1 MPAEPLA
8 PYDALV
14 LLSFGGPE
22 GMPEVMPFLR
32 RVTAGRGIP
41 DERLAEVAEHYARFG
56 GVSPINA
63 QNRALVAAL
72 DAELARRGIAIPV
85 HLANRNSPPY
95 VRDVLAGLAP
105 ARLLTILTS
114 PYQSYSSCRQYR
126 EDLGVAA
133 EGLDITV
140 DKLPPYAAHPP
151 FVEAVTAAVLASVRD
166 VLAARDDT
174 GASATSPDTTDATD
188 AHPTDGTERHPTD
201 DAQQHPTDGTAD
213 HPTDGAHPSQ
223 DLALICVAHSIPEAA
238 DAAAGRPETGGHA
251 YARGLAAMA
260 ETVTAAVNAEFGLD
274 LTADLAWCSRSGAPH
289 IPWLEP
295 DILDRLDAVA
305 AAGAR
310 TVVVAPIGFVSDH
323 LEVVY
328 DLDTEA
334 REHALGLGLDF
345 HRAAT
350 VGTDPAFVAGLV
362 DLALARATAA
372 RHETDEAQPDGTD
385 IARDLNVLAVLPP
398 ADCPP
403 DCCRSQ
409 RPPKPT
415 LCGREDHR

>member
-1 MPAEPLA
+1 M
-8 PYDALV
+8 
-14 LLSFGGPE
+14 
-22 GMPEVMPFLR
+22 
-32 RVTAGRGIP
+32 
-41 DERLAEVAEHYARFG
+41 
-56 GVSPINA
+56 
-63 QNRALVAAL
+63 
-72 DAELARRGIAIPV
+72 
-85 HLANRNSPPY
+85 
-95 VRDVLAGLAP
+95 
-105 ARLLTILTS
+105 
-114 PYQSYSSCRQYR
+114 
-126 EDLGVAA
+126 
-133 EGLDITV
+133 
-140 DKLPPYAAHPP
+140 PPYAAHPP

-166 VLAARDDT
+166 ALAARDDT
-174 GASATSPDTTDATD
+174 GASATSPGTTDAAA
-188 AHPTDGTERHPTD
+188 AHPTDGNERHPTV
-201 DAQQHPTDGTAD
+201 GTAA
-213 HPTDGAHPSQ
+213 HPTDGAHPRQ

-260 ETVTAAVNAEFGLD
+260 ETVTAAVNTEFGLD
-274 LTADLAWCSRSGAPH
+274 LTPDLAWCSRSGAPH

-305 AAGAR
+305 GAGAR

-372 RHETDEAQPDGTD
+372 RHATDEAQPDGTA
-385 IARDLNVLAVLPP
+385 IARDLNVLAALPP

-409 RPPKPT
+409 RPVKPT
-415 LCGREDHR
+415 RCGREDPR

>member
-1 MPAEPLA
+1 MPAAPLA

-41 DERLAEVAEHYARFG
+41 EERLAEVAEHYARFG

-166 VLAARDDT
+166 ALAARDDT
-174 GASATSPDTTDATD
+174 GASATSPGTTDAAAAHSTD
-188 AHPTDGTERHPTD
+188 AAAAHPTDGT
-201 DAQQHPTDGTAD
+201 AA
-213 HPTDGAHPSQ
+213 HPTDGAHPRQ

-260 ETVTAAVNAEFGLD
+260 ETVTAAVNTEFGLD
-274 LTADLAWCSRSGAPH
+274 LTPDLAWCSRSGAPH

-305 AAGAR
+305 GAGAR

-372 RHETDEAQPDGTD
+372 RHATDEAQPDGTA
-385 IARDLNVLAVLPP
+385 IARDLNVLAALPP

-409 RPPKPT
+409 RPVKPT
-415 LCGREDHR
+415 RCGREDPR

>member
-1 MPAEPLA
+1 MPDGPLA

-41 DERLAEVAEHYARFG
+41 EERLAEVAEHYARFG

-63 QNRALVAAL
+63 QNRALVAAIE
-72 DAELARRGIAIPV
+72 DELARRGIDIPV
-85 HLANRNSPPY
+85 HLANRNSAPY
-95 VRDVLAGLAP
+95 VRDVLAELAP
-105 ARLLTILTS
+105 ARLLAILTS

-126 EDLGVAA
+126 EDLGLAGD
-133 EGLDITV
+133 GLDIEV

-151 FVEAVTAAVLASVRD
+151 FVEAVTNAVVATVRTA
-166 VLAARDDT
+166 LAADT
-174 GASATSPDTTDATD
+174 APAPRPD
-188 AHPTDGTERHPTD
+188 E
-201 DAQQHPTDGTAD
+201 
-213 HPTDGAHPSQ
+213 
-223 DLALICVAHSIPEAA
+223 LALICVAHSIPEVA
-238 DAAAGRPETGGHA
+238 DAASGRPADGGHA
-251 YARGLAAMA
+251 YARGLAQMA
-260 ETVTAAVNAEFGLD
+260 DIVTTAVNAQFGLD
-274 LTADLAWCSRSGAPH
+274 LAPDLAWCSRSGPPH

-295 DILDRLDAVA
+295 DILTRLDAVA
-305 AAGAR
+305 AVGAR

-334 REHALGLGLDF
+334 ADHARALGLNF
-345 HRAAT
+345 HRAPT
-350 VGTDPAFVAGLV
+350 VGTDQVFVTGLV
-362 DLALARATAA
+362 DLALTRAAAA
-372 RHETDEAQPDGTD
+372 RHGTPEAAADRVDPAAAGR
-385 IARDLNVLAVLPP
+385 AAHDLNVLAALPP

-409 RPPKPT
+409 RPPRPT
-415 LCGREDHR
+415 RCGREDPR